1 MAFSWKIKSKEIIHS
16 LEFLRT
22 MFDKGNSFFAMNN
35 SAKRAIVTIIHI
47 PSYDSLNK
55 NSIVEKYFTGI
66 FNIRLPKS

>member
-1 MAFSWKIKSKEIIHS
+1 
-16 LEFLRT
+16 
-22 MFDKGNSFFAMNN
+22 MFDKGNSFFAIND